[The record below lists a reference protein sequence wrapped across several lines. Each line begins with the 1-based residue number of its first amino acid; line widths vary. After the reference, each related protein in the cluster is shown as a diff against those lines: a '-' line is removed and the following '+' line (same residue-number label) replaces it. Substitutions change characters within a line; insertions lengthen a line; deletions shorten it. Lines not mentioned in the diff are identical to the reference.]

1 MLAILPATVRG
12 LGTHGAPITLP
23 CLDRLELKKGKAY
36 ARYKEALADAE
47 SGAMDGS
54 GGVLSHY
61 DDIDPVTGEPRKAG
75 AADGREVTDTFQLG
89 EVGIKLRYQI
99 AWLMMLMMMLMLM
112 MVMMMVVVV
121 VMLMMMRMLWV
132 DRVQKS
138 LTRLRPTIVW
148 CRPGR
153 RQTRRRRSSPRSRP
167 SWHR

>member
-1 MLAILPATVRG
+1 VLAILPATVRG
-12 LGTHGAPITLP
+12 LSTHGASITLP

-47 SGAMDGS
+47 SGAMDGA

-89 EVGIKLRYQI
+89 EVGDKLRYQI
-99 AWLMMLMMMLMLM
+99 AWLMM
-112 MVMMMVVVV
+112 MMVVVV
-121 VMLMMMRMLWV
+121 MVIMMINDDAMGRSCAEVSDAPAPDHW
-132 DRVQKS
+132 
-138 LTRLRPTIVW
+138 W

-153 RQTRRRRSSPRSRP
+153 RQTPRRRSSPRSKP